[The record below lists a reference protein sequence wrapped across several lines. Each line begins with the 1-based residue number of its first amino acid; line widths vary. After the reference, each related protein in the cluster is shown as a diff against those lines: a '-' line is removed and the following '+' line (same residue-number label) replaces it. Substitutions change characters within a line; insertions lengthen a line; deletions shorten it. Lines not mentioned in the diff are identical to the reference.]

1 MLCYEKNRTTLT
13 VTLSGELDQREAA
26 DIRAQLDALLED
38 GQIRRL
44 IFDLSLLRFMDS
56 SGIGLI
62 IGRYKRL
69 RPRNGSVAVRGASE
83 RMCRIMD
90 MAGLFQLVERLA

>member
-1 MLCYEKNRTTLT
+1 MLSCEKNRNTLIAR
-13 VTLSGELDQREAA
+13 LSGELDQREAA
-26 DIRAQLDALLED
+26 EIRKELDSILED

-44 IFDLSLLRFMDS
+44 IFDLSQLRFMDS

-69 RPRNGSVAVRGASE
+69 KRRNGIVAVTGLDE
-83 RMCRIMD
+83 RMNRILD
-90 MAGLFQLVERLA
+90 MAGLFQLVDRLA